1 MDLLI
6 SNYVYNE
13 IKKKNEPFAET
24 PASAAAPATATTP
37 ATAPAPVEDT
47 SAGAT
52 VKKAISI
59 VTSIFV
65 SFAAVYLSWSCN
77 TASGVDT
84 GLKVVFAFFAFI
96 FGWAYLIFYLIFRA
110 GRCTPP
116 VPQVVYMQAP
126 PAQAGMAPAPMPAQA
141 GGRSGRGRGGRK
153 CR

>member
-24 PASAAAPATATTP
+24 PASAATATATTP
-37 ATAPAPVEDT
+37 APAEDT

-52 VKKAISI
+52 VTKAISI

-77 TASGVDT
+77 TAAGVDT
-84 GLKVVFAFFAFI
+84 GLKVVFAIFAFI

>member
-1 MDLLI
+1 MDLLV
-6 SNYVYNE
+6 SAYLYKSL
-13 IKKKNEPFAET
+13 KKKEEPFEE
-24 PASAAAPATATTP
+24 AAAAA
-37 ATAPAPVEDT
+37 ADT

-52 VKKAISI
+52 ATKAISI

-77 TASGVDT
+77 TAAGVDT
-84 GLKVVFAFFAFI
+84 GLKIVFAFFAFL
-96 FGWAYLIFYLIFRA
+96 FGFAYLIFYLIFRA

-126 PAQAGMAPAPMPAQA
+126 APAPAAAPVAQAPIAPAPAQA
-141 GGRSGRGRGGRK
+141 GGRRGRGGRK